1 MDIDICREYGQ
12 VGKLF
17 FRFIKAKICRWL
29 YVAYMYFGCIRFSMS
44 VPPHPFV
51 FTGCGSAGWQGR
63 WKTGHCSSFSTLCP
77 LSSAAPQYSL
87 SDLHTLPLCANV
99 QWTDFV
105 RSQYSSKSMLLA
117 EVKKNYLKL
126 DAREEMCSASISI
139 AHPHTQWVF
148 FWDRPGWLLPN
159 FVLVLPCA
167 AHSSEWWW
175 GRRGQLL
182 EYQFGI
188 WGRWHGWWRYVIIDA
203 IYICLYIHFIKQK
216 LWGNKHPWISVTLC
230 LG

>member
-17 FRFIKAKICRWL
+17 FRFIKAKICRCL

-63 WKTGHCSSFSTLCP
+63 WKTGHCSSLSTLCP
-77 LSSAAPQYSL
+77 LSSAPQYSL

-175 GRRGQLL
+175 GRRGLALPSGRGSQPGLKLGPEVSSPSSFRLPHPQLDL
-182 EYQFGI
+182 A
-188 WGRWHGWWRYVIIDA
+188 DA
-203 IYICLYIHFIKQK
+203 LQNLKKFLPYK
-216 LWGNKHPWISVTLC
+216 S
-230 LG
+230 